1 MLNVEDFREAFFKEI
16 ARKHLGLETLETR
29 KSDSLDFKEVAVWA
43 VKDALNEVFEE
54 AFQAGRESVKRQ
66 NTETL
71 SRW

>member
-1 MLNVEDFREAFFKEI
+1 MLNVENFREEFLKEI

-29 KSDSLDFKEVAVWA
+29 KMDSLDFKEVAVWA

-54 AFQAGRESVKRQ
+54 AFQAGRQSIEKQ
-66 NTETL
+66 NETL

>member
-1 MLNVEDFREAFFKEI
+1 MLNVENFREEFLKEI

-29 KSDSLDFKEVAVWA
+29 KRDSLDFKEVAVWA

-54 AFQAGRESVKRQ
+54 AFQAGRQSIEKQ
-66 NTETL
+66 NETL

>member
-1 MLNVEDFREAFFKEI
+1 MLNVENFREEFLKEI

-54 AFQAGRESVKRQ
+54 AFQAGRQSIEKQ
-66 NTETL
+66 NETL